1 MPNDAGKLVS
11 GVRLNSSGGNILE
24 ALKLADAVRYAKR
37 LARDNELLL
46 VVGADVSHCRMAP
59 HIGPEVTASCQR
71 AGHGDVLWMKTP
83 GGVVLISSN
92 GA

>member
-1 MPNDAGKLVS
+1 MAGWVRPFPRS
-11 GVRLNSSGGNILE
+11 GRILN
-24 ALKLADAVRYAKR
+24 ADPLSAG
-37 LARDNELLL
+37 DNELFL

-71 AGHGDVLWMKTP
+71 AGHGNVLWMKTP
-83 GGVVLISSN
+83 EGLVFISSN